1 MIVASAVPAR
11 EPHWFPLD
19 ARTGLVNAL
28 TVHLGEMDGLDP
40 DRLSLSDIIT
50 ELGVASARSQL
61 DQVPAAMMRAAAGV
75 PASSCQI
82 RLSESELSALLRT
95 PNLPMKVGDAFRK
108 RQPFPTLA
116 SPSQPPEH
124 A

>member
-1 MIVASAVPAR
+1 MMVASAVPAR
-11 EPHWFPLD
+11 EAHWFPLD
-19 ARTGLVNAL
+19 ARTVLVNAL
-28 TVHLGEMDGLDP
+28 TVHLGELHGLDP
-40 DRLSLSDIIT
+40 DRLSLSDVIT

-61 DQVPAAMMRAAAGV
+61 DQVPVAMIRAAAGV

-95 PNLPMKVGDAFRK
+95 PNLPMKVAEALRR
-108 RQPFPTLA
+108 RQSSPTCA
-116 SPSQPPEH
+116 SPSHPPEH